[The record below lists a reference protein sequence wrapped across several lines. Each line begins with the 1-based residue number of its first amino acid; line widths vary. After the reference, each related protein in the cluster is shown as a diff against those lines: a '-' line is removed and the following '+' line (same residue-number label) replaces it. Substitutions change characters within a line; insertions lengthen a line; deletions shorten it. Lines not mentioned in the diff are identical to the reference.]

1 MSSLFATLHHALLL
15 IIMLM
20 LSSEMLMLKQPFT
33 LESAKKIIRYDA
45 IYGMAAGLILV
56 IGGLRVMYF
65 EKGAYYYMHSA
76 PFFAKMTLFIL
87 VGLISIYPTMT
98 FLKWNKLIKQ
108 GILPAV
114 TEAQTR
120 ALRLIIH
127 VELTLL
133 GLMILCAVL
142 MAKGIGYIGN

>member
-1 MSSLFATLHHALLL
+1 
-15 IIMLM
+15 MLV
-20 LSSEMLMLKQPFT
+20 LAFEMLMLKQPLT
-33 LESAKKIIRYDA
+33 LETTKKIIRYDA
-45 IYGMAAGLILV
+45 IYGMSAGLILV

-65 EKGAYYYMHSA
+65 EKGAYYYLHSA
-76 PFFAKMTLFIL
+76 PFFTKMALFIL

-98 FLKWNKLIKQ
+98 FLKWNKSIKQ
-108 GILPAV
+108 GILPTV

-120 ALRLIIH
+120 KLRLVIH

-142 MAKGIGYIGN
+142 MAKGIGIMG

>member
-1 MSSLFATLHHALLL
+1 MNSAAAFIHHLAFLA
-15 IIMLM
+15 IMLM
-20 LSSEMLMLKQPFT
+20 LSSEMLLLKQTLT
-33 LESAKKIIRYDA
+33 LESAKRIIRYDA
-45 IYGMAAGLILV
+45 IYGMAAGFVLV

-76 PFFAKMTLFIL
+76 PFFAKMALFIL

-98 FLKWNKLIKQ
+98 FLKWNKSIKQ
-108 GILPAV
+108 GILPNV

-120 ALRLIIH
+120 TLRLIIH